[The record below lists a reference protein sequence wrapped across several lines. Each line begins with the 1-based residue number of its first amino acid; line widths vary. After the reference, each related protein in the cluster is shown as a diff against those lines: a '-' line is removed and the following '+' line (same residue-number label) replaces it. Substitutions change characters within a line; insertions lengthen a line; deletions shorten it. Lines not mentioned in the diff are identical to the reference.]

1 VLVAVGDEVRRGQ
14 ELVVVS
20 AMKME
25 SRLTAPR
32 AGKVKAIR
40 AAVGASVR
48 PGDELVEIEP
58 TAQGSGDE

>member
-1 VLVAVGDEVRRGQ
+1 MLVEIGDEVRRGQ

-32 AGKVKAIR
+32 AGTVKAIR
-40 AAVGASVR
+40 ATVGASVR

-58 TAQGSGDE
+58 ATGESGDG